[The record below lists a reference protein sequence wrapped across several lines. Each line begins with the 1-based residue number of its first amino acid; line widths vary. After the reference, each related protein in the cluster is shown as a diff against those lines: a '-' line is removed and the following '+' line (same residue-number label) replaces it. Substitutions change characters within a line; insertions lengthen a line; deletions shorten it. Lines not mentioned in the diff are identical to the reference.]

1 MSQAKPIDRTT
12 VQRTCRQRRRP
23 VPTPTT
29 EETTTWVVETGAPR
43 YEAGR
48 MTAVEPV
55 WLARLSSGARCKI
68 PRPTVRMIRQPP
80 SAVPSVIAAPQPTFA
95 QSGTSSVCTLPAASS
110 SAAITPIDFCPSL
123 AP

>member
-1 MSQAKPIDRTT
+1 
-12 VQRTCRQRRRP
+12 
-23 VPTPTT
+23 
-29 EETTTWVVETGAPR
+29 
-43 YEAGR
+43 

-55 WLARLSSGARCKI
+55 WLARLSIGARWKI
-68 PRPTVRMIRQPP
+68 PRPTVRTIRQPP

-95 QSGTSSVCTLPAASS
+95 HSGTSNVCNLPAASN